1 MYDAGL
7 LPVYKAGFISLNKQ
21 YLTIGLNGLNQMAE
35 FLGITCDINP
45 HYEKLCQT
53 IFGYIKKKNQEAAGT
68 FNGHKL
74 TFNTECVPAESLAIK
89 NYNWDKEDGYW
100 VSDDTN
106 LYASYIFKPND
117 KSLSIF
123 DKITLHGRDYIG
135 DFLDGRTKRTAC

>member
-1 MYDAGL
+1 MRTGR
-7 LPVYKAGFISLNKQ
+7 KS
-21 YLTIGLNGLNQMAE
+21 
-35 FLGITCDINP
+35 CD
-45 HYEKLCQT
+45 
-53 IFGYIKKKNQEAAGT
+53 
-68 FNGHKL
+68 
-74 TFNTECVPAESLAIK
+74 K

-135 DFLDGRTKRTAC
+135 DFLDGRTKELPVKSFPSYQRGIILENIMLTVESKHKL

>member
-1 MYDAGL
+1 M
-7 LPVYKAGFISLNKQ
+7 
-21 YLTIGLNGLNQMAE
+21 
-35 FLGITCDINP
+35 
-45 HYEKLCQT
+45 
-53 IFGYIKKKNQEAAGT
+53 

-123 DKITLHGRDYIG
+123 DKITLDGRDYIG